1 LILRFYRR
9 TGGAAFA
16 PTPPPSFSSRVWSP
30 GRDGAPPS
38 GSRRFSNW
46 VWWAFERLALF
57 SRPGFLEL
65 TLWREGRLAHR
76 LIVTPRWLRFSFMG
90 AADLQVGDVWTRP
103 ELRGQG
109 LATLALATV
118 QALTDPDDR
127 LWYVVEADNPASIRL
142 AEAAG
147 YRLVGAGRRTRP
159 WGLAAFGRFV
169 LDPLET
175 ISPGRG

>member
-9 TGGAAFA
+9 AGGAVFVA
-16 PTPPPSFSSRVWSP
+16 TPPPSFSLRVWSP
-30 GRDGAPPS
+30 GRDGAPPP

-46 VWWAFERLALF
+46 VWWAFERLAVF

-65 TLWREGRLAHR
+65 TIWREGRLAHR
-76 LIVTPRWLRFSFMG
+76 LIVTPRWARFPFMG

-103 ELRGQG
+103 ELGGRG

-159 WGLAAFGRFV
+159 LGLAAFGRFV
-169 LDPLET
+169 LDRPET
-175 ISPGRG
+175 VSAGRG

>member
-1 LILRFYRR
+1 MIRRFYDRA
-9 TGGAAFA
+9 GGAASA
-16 PTPPPSFSSRVWSP
+16 PTPPPSFSVRLWSP
-30 GRDGAPPS
+30 GRDGAPPP

-76 LIVTPRWLRFSFMG
+76 LIVTPRWARFPFMG

-103 ELRGQG
+103 NLRGRG
-109 LATLALATV
+109 LAALGLATV

-127 LWYVVEADNPASIRL
+127 LWYVVDEGNAASIRL

-159 WGLAAFGRFV
+159 LGLATFGRFV

-175 ISPGRG
+175 ISAGRG

>member
-1 LILRFYRR
+1 MIARFYRR
-9 TGGAAFA
+9 AGGAPLA
-16 PTPPPSFSSRVWSP
+16 PTPPPSFSVRVWSP
-30 GRDGAPPS
+30 GRDGAPPP
-38 GSRRFSNW
+38 GSRRVSNR

-57 SRPGFLEL
+57 SRSGFLEL
-65 TLWREGRLAHR
+65 TIWREGRLAHR
-76 LIVTPRWLRFSFMG
+76 LIVTPRWARFPFMS
-90 AADLQVGDVWTRP
+90 ASDLQVGDVWTHP

-109 LATLALATV
+109 LARLALATV

-127 LWYVVEADNPASIRL
+127 LWYVVEDDNAASIRL

-159 WGLAAFGRFV
+159 LGLAVFGRFV

-175 ISPGRG
+175 VSVGGA